1 MKRKKIFI
9 LIFTFMIMLIMF
21 SSLSLA
27 SSDVI
32 VALDPGHGG
41 NDPGA
46 IGGNLKESDL
56 NWKIASRV
64 KEILDATPGITGVL
78 TKSQYETLDSEN
90 DRKIRAER
98 AVANNAD
105 LLVSFHINSNASSNS
120 MSGAEVY
127 ITGYTAEDRFYKNSN
142 ILGLDILSNLRGVG
156 VQSHSPKPIVRI
168 GADWDKYPDGSVAD
182 YYGIISWPVHMGIP
196 GMIVEHAFINNPYD
210 RANYLNDTMINRMA
224 EADAQAIIKNKE
236 LFRTNKENN
245 FTNSSIDSL
254 TINSAKT
261 HLTGEATIVDW
272 INGVQRVPAGIP
284 SIQLKS
290 TDDTTTIDCYVTQI
304 YGNKYYFDTYL
315 SGIDSS
321 KQYNIEISTPDR
333 NNIPTN
339 YTSRPGLGTE
349 RKLGEDN
356 SNCYYIRDSKLVI
369 EGIKYVGDVTSEI
382 EKLEVNKQNGSY
394 YITGEIMAIEWVNGK
409 STVPRKTPDV
419 VLKSTDGTIT
429 RYCYVRQI
437 SGNTYYFDQI
447 INGIDISKEYIM
459 EISSS
464 DSNNLSTNKTQLVNL
479 SKFTSSLGRYEDK
492 SVVIKDNKLTFEPYT
507 YIGNLNTELYQF
519 NKGEQNGA
527 AYVSGEI
534 VVVEWVDGKSTVPT
548 KTPKMRFVSTD
559 GTVDMEVF
567 VTPTGT
573 NTYYFDRYIEGIDT
587 SKEYKF
593 MVESTDQANVSEYNK
608 VPVYFK
614 GKWDY
619 KTIGD
624 YHGLRMKLQNN
635 SIVFTDYTYIGN
647 LNTELYQFN
656 KAEQNGAAYVSGEII
671 VVEWVDGKSTVPTK
685 TPKMRFVSTDGT
697 VDMEVFVTPTGTNTY
712 YFDRYIEGIDTSKEY
727 KFIVEST
734 DPNNVS
740 EYNKVPVYFKGKWE
754 DKVIGNYHDTQIK
767 LSNNCITFINENLKF
782 ETKKE
787 NDNEIILNNNYEYE
801 LNETIIITNTTK
813 EEQEKIDEAQ
823 LIKDKEDNEDK
834 EQEENIVD

>member
-1 MKRKKIFI
+1 MKIKKLFI
-9 LIFTFMIMLIMF
+9 LIFSFVIMLIMF
-21 SSLSLA
+21 SSLSFA
-27 SSDVI
+27 SSDII

-41 NDPGA
+41 DDPGA
-46 IGGNLKESDL
+46 MGGNLKESDL

-64 KEILDATPGITGVL
+64 KEILDETPGITGVL
-78 TKSQYETLDSEN
+78 TKSQYETLDSRE
-90 DRKIRAER
+90 ER
-98 AVANNAD
+98 ARRAVENNAD

-120 MSGAEVY
+120 LSGSEVY
-127 ITGYTAEDRFYKNSN
+127 VTGYTAEKRFYEYSN
-142 ILGLDILSNLRGVG
+142 RLGIDILSNLRSVG

-168 GADWDKYPDGSVAD
+168 GADWDRYPDDSVAD

-196 GMIVEHAFINNPYD
+196 GMIIEHAFINNPYD
-210 RANYLNDTMINRMA
+210 RANYLNDTMLNRMA

-272 INGVQRVPAGIP
+272 INGVQRVPSGTP

-290 TDDTTTIDCYVTQI
+290 TDGTTTINCYVTQV

-321 KQYNIEISTPDR
+321 KQYNIEISSPDR

-339 YTSRPGLGTE
+339 YTSRPSLGSE

-356 SNCYYIRDSKLVI
+356 SNYYYVRDSKLVI
-369 EGIKYVGDVTSEI
+369 ESIEYVGDVTSEI

-394 YITGEIMAIEWVNGK
+394 YMTGEIMAIEWVNGQ
-409 STVPRKTPDV
+409 STVPRRTPNV

-429 RYCYVRQI
+429 RNCYVRQI

-447 INGIDISKEYIM
+447 IDGIDTSKEYIM

-464 DSNNLSTNKTQLVNL
+464 DPNNLSTNKTQVVNL
-479 SKFTSSLGRYEDK
+479 SKFTTSLGKYEDE
-492 SVVIKDNKLTFEPYT
+492 SVVIKDNKLAFEPYT
-507 YIGNLNTELYQF
+507 YEGNLNTELYQF
-519 NKGEQNGA
+519 NKSEQNGA

-548 KTPKMRFVSTD
+548 KTPKMRFQSTD
-559 GTVDMEVF
+559 GTVDMEVY

-587 SKEYKF
+587 TKEYKF
-593 MVESTDQANVSEYNK
+593 IVESTAPANVSEYNK

-614 GKWDY
+614 GQWDNR
-619 KTIGD
+619 TIGD

-635 SIVFTDYTYIGN
+635 SIVFTDYTYVGN

-656 KAEQNGAAYVSGEII
+656 KSEQNGAAYVSGEIV
-671 VVEWVDGKSTVPTK
+671 VVEWVDGKSTVPTM
-685 TPKMRFVSTDGT
+685 TPRMRFVSTDGT
-697 VDMEVFVTPTGTNTY
+697 VDMEVYVTPTGTNTY
-712 YFDRYIEGIDTSKEY
+712 YFDRYIEGI
-727 KFIVEST
+727 VEST
-734 DPNNVS
+734 DQNNVS
-740 EYNKVPVYFKGKWE
+740 EYNKVPVYFKGQWA
-754 DKVIGNYHDTQIK
+754 DKVIGNYHDTQMK
-767 LSNNCITFINENLKF
+767 LSNNCITFINQSTELYIKEENAEEIIVNNNDENKDDETIEITDRTEKQDETMTTQDVT
-782 ETKKE
+782 ETK
-787 NDNEIILNNNYEYE
+787 NDEIAN
-801 LNETIIITNTTK
+801 
-813 EEQEKIDEAQ
+813 
-823 LIKDKEDNEDK
+823 
-834 EQEENIVD
+834 